1 MANEASA
8 NAAMASAWGSAIS
21 GVAGVGGAALEA
33 GDDYSRYVSS
43 VGTAGNAMG
52 RKAWRQKGRPGS

>member
-1 MANEASA
+1 
-8 NAAMASAWGSAIS
+8 MASAWGSAIS